1 MNNKTIKVYS
11 LATTYP
17 ESRDSKKPK
26 FVHVI
31 NRELVNL
38 GLQVKTITPHSKDSL
53 AKEILD
59 GVRIH
64 RFKYLPQ
71 NQEFNYSS
79 IPDEI
84 SKSKIGNLKLIVMV
98 FAFFMFTFYECIKEK
113 PDVFH
118 AHWSFPSGVIAFIM
132 SKIFGKKFIV
142 TIHGGEIPLLKKFKL
157 IRRIVIFA
165 LNRAYIVCAN
175 SNYSRNEFLKMGVN
189 EDKISK
195 LNVPP
200 NFVRHISDKQKL
212 ESFRN
217 KFADPSKKIVLF
229 CGRLVER
236 KGVEYLIR
244 AIADLKM
251 NSVHLIIAGGG
262 ELENDL
268 QELTKSLKL
277 EDKVTFYGRASDEEL
292 GWLHDVSSI
301 FVCPSIVDSKGIT
314 EYLGLVIPEAM
325 ESGLPVIA
333 SSVGGIVDIITNEV
347 NGLLVPQ
354 KDPAAIA
361 RTIERIILDDDL
373 TKKIVENS
381 KVTVL
386 EFSPKTI
393 AQKYLDIFKKLANS

>member
-1 MNNKTIKVYS
+1 MNHKTIKVYS

-17 ESRDSKKPK
+17 ESIDSKKPK

-31 NRELVNL
+31 NKELVKL
-38 GLQVKTITPHSKDSL
+38 GLQVKTITPHSKDSMTT
-53 AKEILD
+53 EILD
-59 GVRIH
+59 SVIVR

-71 NQEFNYSS
+71 NYEFNYSS

-84 SKSKIGNLKLIVMV
+84 SKSKIGNLKLILMV
-98 FAFFMFTFYECIKEK
+98 FAFFMFSFYECIKEK

-118 AHWSFPSGVIAFIM
+118 AHWSFPGGVIAFIM
-132 SKIFGKKFIV
+132 SKIFRRKFIV

-165 LNRAYIVCAN
+165 LNRAVIVCAN
-175 SNYSRNEFLKMGVN
+175 SNYSRNEFLKMGVKEN
-189 EDKISK
+189 KIRK

-200 NFVRHISDKQKL
+200 NFVPHSSDQNIL
-212 ESFRN
+212 ESFRS

-236 KGVEYLIR
+236 KGVEYLIK
-244 AIADLKM
+244 AIAELKM
-251 NSVHLIIAGGG
+251 NSVHLIIVGGG
-262 ELENDL
+262 DLENDL
-268 QELTKSLKL
+268 QVLTKSLKL

-292 GWLHDVSSI
+292 GWLHDVSNI

-347 NGLLVPQ
+347 NGLLVSP
-354 KDPAAIA
+354 KDPVAIA
-361 RTIERIILDDDL
+361 RAIERIILDEDL

-381 KVTVL
+381 KVTVS

-393 AQKYLDIFKKLANS
+393 AQKYYDIFKKLVNS